1 MSKPQ
6 TDTQSRD
13 AKGPLKKIGKFL
25 SLFIDRFEVTILAAS
40 TAFLAV
46 LLIVNVIAR
55 NMARSIYFAEE
66 ISKLFVILIT
76 FTGTSFAARKARHI
90 RMGAILE
97 LLPNKVEKV
106 LVIIISIISA
116 IVMFILAYYAFNYM
130 NNLRIRGTKTEALG
144 APYWYFIIIAPLAL
158 FTAGIQYVRTIFKNF
173 KETEVWLSPEQQS
186 EFEDEVTMMENVMAE
201 VDVDSLELKEK
212 K

>member
-1 MSKPQ
+1 MSKPH
-6 TDTQSRD
+6 TDT
-13 AKGPLKKIGKFL
+13 KGVQNPLKRIGKYL
-25 SLFIDRFEVTILAAS
+25 SLFIDRFEVTVLAGS

-46 LLIVNVIAR
+46 LLIINVIAR
-55 NMARSIYFAEE
+55 NLSKSIYFAEE

-97 LLPNKVEKV
+97 LLPPKVEKV

-116 IVMFILAYYAFNYM
+116 IVMFVLAYYAFSYM
-130 NNLRIRGTKTEALG
+130 NNLRIRETKTEALG
-144 APYWYFIIIAPLAL
+144 APYWYFVIIAPIAL
-158 FTAGIQYVRTIFKNF
+158 FTSGVQYVRTVFKNF
-173 KETEVWLSPEQQS
+173 KEKDVWLSPEQQS

-201 VDVDSLELKEK
+201 TDVDSLEMKESK
-212 K
+212 

>member
-1 MSKPQ
+1 MSKPH
-6 TDTQSRD
+6 TDT
-13 AKGPLKKIGKFL
+13 KGVQNPLKRIGKYL
-25 SLFIDRFEVTILAAS
+25 SLFIDRFEVTVLAGS

-46 LLIVNVIAR
+46 LLIINVIAR
-55 NMARSIYFAEE
+55 NLSKSIYFAEE

-97 LLPNKVEKV
+97 LLPPKVEKV

-116 IVMFILAYYAFNYM
+116 IVMFVLAYYAFSYM
-130 NNLRIRGTKTEALG
+130 NNLRIRETKTEALG
-144 APYWYFIIIAPLAL
+144 APYWYFVIIAPIAL
-158 FTAGIQYVRTIFKNF
+158 FTSGVQYVRAVFKNF
-173 KETEVWLSPEQQS
+173 KEKDVWLSPEQQS

-201 VDVDSLELKEK
+201 TDVDSLEMKESK
-212 K
+212 

>member
-1 MSKPQ
+1 MSKTQ
-6 TDTQSRD
+6 TDTNSVQNPIKR
-13 AKGPLKKIGKFL
+13 LGKYL
-25 SLFIDRFEVTILAAS
+25 SLFIDRFEVTILSVS

-55 NMARSIYFAEE
+55 NLSKSIYFAEE

-97 LLPNKVEKV
+97 LLPPKVEKV
-106 LVIIISIISA
+106 IVIIISIISA
-116 IVMFILAYYAFNYM
+116 IVMFTLAYHAFNYM

-144 APYWYFIIIAPLAL
+144 APYWYFIIIAPIAF
-158 FTAGIQYVRTIFKNF
+158 FTAGIQYVRTVFKNF
-173 KETEVWLSPEQQS
+173 KETDVWLSPEQQS

-201 VDVDSLELKEK
+201 TDVDSLEMKESK
-212 K
+212 